1 MTFDDL
7 LLGMAIGVLP
17 AQIYVIGMLPTWI

>member
-7 LLGMAIGVLP
+7 LLGMAIGVSP
-17 AQIYVIGMLPTWI
+17 AQIYVIGMLPSWI